1 MEITRGGGGWPDNV
15 YLKTWIP
22 LRGGFSLHLEI
33 QTRSPKTLFRTMKLP
48 ISFDDWF
55 AMVSVATALY
65 LFLLFGGYYS
75 HCLAF
80 SFSSTLPATRRR
92 PLFRNCNFEEESIQQ
107 NRRWTQTIAH
117 ETKVQH
123 HTSVLFYR
131 VHDME
136 DHDDSISKLRV
147 RTSPTFKKSD
157 LVQEQQSPNEIKAS
171 ITKRA
176 GINVPLILSLFLNQF
191 MMLTFASGLTA
202 FYILFS
208 GNGEQ
213 FLSEGIL
220 NWTGSWN
227 GLQSADL
234 DFSITPI
241 RIMQGSLGA
250 IPIIAFG
257 NFIEKSDDRRFA
269 TTNFSTLYMIITLFG
284 LRTRSQSD
292 DKLKGEKFNVL
303 DRLES
308 MRSTIGEELLVRIAD
323 SFCTKTGISLTKFFY
338 TYTAEYYNRCSL
350 PFNGNFV
357 RHRILWRN
365 HVSRSHPPHANVIHL
380 LSRSCSCVCRPSK
393 FICSWPHIARH
404 ILTGEQDSCKHA
416 ICKRAMDGFLVST
429 HRGWYSSMYYIS
441 CRKFKRAPHIIIL
454 TNSIVSSSMF

>member
-1 MEITRGGGGWPDNV
+1 
-15 YLKTWIP
+15 
-22 LRGGFSLHLEI
+22 
-33 QTRSPKTLFRTMKLP
+33 
-48 ISFDDWF
+48 
-55 AMVSVATALY
+55 
-65 LFLLFGGYYS
+65 
-75 HCLAF
+75 
-80 SFSSTLPATRRR
+80 
-92 PLFRNCNFEEESIQQ
+92 
-107 NRRWTQTIAH
+107 
-117 ETKVQH
+117 
-123 HTSVLFYR
+123 
-131 VHDME
+131 ME

-308 MRSTIGEELLVRIAD
+308 MRSTIDVAFL
-323 SFCTKTGISLTKFFY
+323 SMGISCVTGFCEEIMFRGFIPHMLMSSISFQDPALACAGQASLFALGHTSPVTSSQENKIVASMQFVNGLWMGFLYLLTGGDIVPCIISHALYDFQVFFFSWLAANDQIEY
-338 TYTAEYYNRCSL
+338 SDKKCMEPIPPDSIAEVKKMKRQFRNSISDSTFDNCKKVFYL
-350 PFNGNFV
+350 FDEDKNGFISRSEAQRGVSYLEAEGHLIAPSRKTVDSIFDTSIKMRDPHNTDLSEDISEQLRFVDFV
-357 RHRILWRN
+357 RLYLTVKAASN
-365 HVSRSHPPHANVIHL
+365 AVVAAASPSNV
-380 LSRSCSCVCRPSK
+380 V
-393 FICSWPHIARH
+393 
-404 ILTGEQDSCKHA
+404 
-416 ICKRAMDGFLVST
+416 
-429 HRGWYSSMYYIS
+429 
-441 CRKFKRAPHIIIL
+441 
-454 TNSIVSSSMF
+454 

>member
-1 MEITRGGGGWPDNV
+1 
-15 YLKTWIP
+15 
-22 LRGGFSLHLEI
+22 
-33 QTRSPKTLFRTMKLP
+33 
-48 ISFDDWF
+48 
-55 AMVSVATALY
+55 MVSVATALY
-65 LFLLFGGYYS
+65 LFFLFGGYYS

-357 RHRILWRN
+357 RHRIL
-365 HVSRSHPPHANVIHL
+365 
-380 LSRSCSCVCRPSK
+380 
-393 FICSWPHIARH
+393 
-404 ILTGEQDSCKHA
+404 
-416 ICKRAMDGFLVST
+416 
-429 HRGWYSSMYYIS
+429 
-441 CRKFKRAPHIIIL
+441 
-454 TNSIVSSSMF
+454 